1 MEEAGAKM
9 ILRLCV
15 AEDPKREYLMEMM
28 RWQGVV
34 TLTPVSTSDHR
45 SCYLAL
51 RPVQPEPARGRGADA
66 GAWRRRFV

>member
-34 TLTPVSTSDHR
+34 TLTG
-45 SCYLAL
+45 L
-51 RPVQPEPARGRGADA
+51 RLLVH
-66 GAWRRRFV
+66 